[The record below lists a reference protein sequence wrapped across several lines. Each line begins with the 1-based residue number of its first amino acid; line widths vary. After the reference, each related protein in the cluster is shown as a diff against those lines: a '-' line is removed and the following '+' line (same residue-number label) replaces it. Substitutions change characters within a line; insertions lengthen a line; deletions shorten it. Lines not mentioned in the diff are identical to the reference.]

1 MTNQD
6 IQEIEDDLAID
17 PEDEDRKESLS
28 KAFVGK
34 APSGLRA
41 MNAATADAMYRTKN
55 GLLSG
60 SAGMFDIAA
69 YVLLHDLDANKYR
82 EALHSSFE
90 IDNFREIVLAY
101 LEGVIPSELI
111 GRADEI
117 KASLTDWEKI
127 CTGSNDGKK
136 KKRAR

>member
-1 MTNQD
+1 MTTQD
-6 IQEIEDDLAID
+6 IEDIETDLQAD
-17 PEDEDRKESLS
+17 PEDEERKESLS
-28 KAFVGK
+28 KAFAGK
-34 APSGLRA
+34 APDGLRA

-60 SAGMFDIAA
+60 NAGMFDIAA
-69 YVLLHDLDANKYR
+69 YVLLHAKDNEQYR
-82 EALHSSFE
+82 DALHATFE
-90 IDNFREIVLAY
+90 MDAFRELVLTY
-101 LEGVIPSELI
+101 LESVIPSELI

-136 KKRAR
+136 KKRGK